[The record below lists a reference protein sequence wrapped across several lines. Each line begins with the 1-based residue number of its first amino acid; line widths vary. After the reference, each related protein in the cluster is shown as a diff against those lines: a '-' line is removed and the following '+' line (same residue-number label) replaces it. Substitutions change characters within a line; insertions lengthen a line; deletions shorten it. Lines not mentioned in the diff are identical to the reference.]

1 MNDSRMS
8 VFACGLVWFGAAI
21 SVAEIEAGIQ
31 SGTNWLAL
39 VLGHALGGAILF
51 AVGLIGALSRLNAM
65 ETTAATFG
73 KYGSKFFA
81 TLNLFQLV
89 GWTSVMLAQ
98 AAMILKG
105 INNPVSEPV
114 TISIL
119 AAIIALG
126 ILVGIKNSAKV
137 AAVGMVLLSILFA
150 VLAYK
155 LFNVHEST
163 GMAPVQPLRFW
174 DAFEVSVA
182 MPLSWLPLI
191 SDYTKNARRP
201 VAGTATS
208 AIVYTIVSICMF
220 GIGMLISTWGE
231 GANLAF
237 VIKAIGL
244 GLPGFIIVAF
254 STIATTFLDAYS
266 AGESAKTIHSMAPQ
280 KIIGVATC
288 TVGAFLAIS
297 GIIDKYTNFLY
308 LIASVF
314 APMAIVVLVSHY
326 LARNPWWWNFVAW
339 GAGFTVYQ
347 LASTS
352 VIHSPVGPS
361 ILAIFTSAA
370 VAIAGKAVSP
380 KA

>member
-1 MNDSRMS
+1 MNNNGMS
-8 VFACGLVWFGAAI
+8 VFACGLIWFGAAI
-21 SVAEIEAGIQ
+21 SAAEIEAGIQ

-51 AVGLIGALSRLNAM
+51 AVGLIGAFSRLNAM
-65 ETTAATFG
+65 ETTSETFG

-81 TLNLFQLV
+81 TLNMFQLV

-98 AAMILKG
+98 ASLILKG
-105 INNPVSEPV
+105 INNSVPEPV
-114 TISIL
+114 AIAIL
-119 AAIIALG
+119 AAFIALG
-126 ILVGIKNSAKV
+126 ILVGIKNAAKV

-150 VLAYK
+150 ILAYK
-155 LFNVHEST
+155 LLTVHGSA
-163 GMAPVQPLRFW
+163 GGAPVQPLSFW
-174 DAFEVSVA
+174 EAFEVSVA

-220 GIGMLISTWGE
+220 GIGMLISKWGE

-237 VIKAIGL
+237 VIKAVGL
-244 GLPGFIIVAF
+244 GLPGFIIVGF

-266 AGESAKTIHSMAPQ
+266 AGESARTIYGKVPQ
-280 KIIGVATC
+280 KAIGVITC

-314 APMAIVVLVSHY
+314 APMAIVLLVSHY
-326 LARNPWWWNFVAW
+326 LAHNRWKWNFVAW
-339 GAGFTVYQ
+339 AAGFTIYQ

-361 ILAIFTSAA
+361 IAAILTSAA
-370 VAIAGKAVSP
+370 FAFAGKAIR
-380 KA
+380 